1 VFHVH
6 NDCETTGPTLQ
17 SSKTSSGL
25 TKFWDDSKTARATVS
40 PTFHTHWRDVMK
52 FENVGSQKLGRSIVI
67 DFQMMNI
74 HTYRYV
80 RQSREGPI

>member
-1 VFHVH
+1 
-6 NDCETTGPTLQ
+6 
-17 SSKTSSGL
+17 
-25 TKFWDDSKTARATVS
+25 
-40 PTFHTHWRDVMK
+40 MK